1 VLLDLFLPDSR
12 GLESLMAIRRESAD
26 VPVVVLTGLADEQT
40 AVESLHNGAQDYL
53 VKGTSG
59 GTLVRSI
66 RHAIE
71 RQRLV
76 TSVRSANK
84 LLSEKNTRLVELC
97 DTAHR
102 FVDNVSHEFR
112 TPLTVVKEFSSLLLD
127 GLCGSLNH
135 EQRRAVQVI
144 ADRSDDL
151 TCMVNDMMDV
161 SRLKAGILSMWRRPT
176 PLADVMFHIR
186 SMLERRAA
194 RGEVRLQ
201 IEQLDHLPLAFCD
214 AGKVGQIITN
224 LVVNSIKFTGAGGSV
239 DVWAQVTDDARLTVG
254 ITDNG
259 QGIEPDKLRLIFER
273 FTQLNHDIASSTK
286 GVGLGLAIVKEFVLL
301 NLGEISVESAPG
313 KGSTFTFTLPQANPL
328 AVFDCFYSGLRKQ
341 SGNIE
346 ICLLN
351 VKLTEESS
359 LKAVPVVDEFLQRT
373 VRPEDVVWS
382 RTPGEWLI
390 LIIGSEDIAAD
401 AIDRIHSEWSCT
413 CRNWIHGS
421 PPSLTVQQ
429 CGIWRSEQLED
440 LRKRFA
446 TATGKTKSPNEVV
459 LGGSITGRQLMHQ
472 SVANS
477 GVIE

>member
-59 GTLVRSI
+59 SALVRSI

-112 TPLTVVKEFSSLLLD
+112 TPLTVVKEFASLLLD
-127 GLCGSLNH
+127 GLCGPLNH
-135 EQRRAVQVI
+135 EQRRAAQVI
-144 ADRSDDL
+144 SDRADDL

-161 SRLKAGILSMWRRPT
+161 SRLKSGILSMWRRPT
-176 PLADVMFHIR
+176 RLADIFFHIR

-201 IEQLDHLPLAFCD
+201 IDNIDELPTTFCD

-224 LVVNSIKFTGAGGSV
+224 LVVNSIKFTGPGGFV
-239 DVWAQVTDDARLTVG
+239 NVWAKVVDDARLQVG

-301 NLGEISVESAPG
+301 NLGEITVESTPG
-313 KGSTFTFTLPQANPL
+313 NGSTFSFTLPQANPP
-328 AVFDCFYSGLRKQ
+328 AVLDCYFFGLRKQ
-341 SGNIE
+341 SGSNQIA
-346 ICLLN
+346 LLEAR
-351 VKLTEESS
+351 LTEESDI
-359 LKAVPVVDEFLQRT
+359 KTVPVVDEFLQRS
-373 VRPEDVVWS
+373 VRPEDVVWMEAPGQWLLLING
-382 RTPGEWLI
+382 TP
-390 LIIGSEDIAAD
+390 DVATD
-401 AIDRIHSEWSCT
+401 AIDRIHSEWAST
-413 CRNWIHGS
+413 CRNWIYGS
-421 PPSLTVQQ
+421 PPGLTVQQ
-429 CGIWRSEQLED
+429 CGNWNLEHLED
-440 LRKRFA
+440 LRRRFA
-446 TATGKTKSPNEVV
+446 GGYDILVQSREMV
-459 LGGSITGRQLMHQ
+459 LSAG
-472 SVANS
+472 
-477 GVIE
+477 